1 MIQIML
7 LMQVVAWAVSA
18 LTWAYRRIQLAMCVS
33 NNNVH
38 GGSTFGVLWASPDD
52 IVLSGGEDAL
62 TREGRTVAAQSVLAF
77 LRCPCS
83 CTVHKR
89 RCGRDHRL
97 VACCLHA
104 CRVPGLL
111 QRAIDQQAPCQ
122 HLRKLDRDRL
132 LFDVL
137 WLLFNGQGAPMT
149 REGPQA
155 SPPNVPKLSYK
166 VLGQPVCRGGFM
178 VLWGVGSTR
187 NTVAEGSP
195 PHSLDCSRSASAACL
210 P

>member
-1 MIQIML
+1 MARPAHRCH
-7 LMQVVAWAVSA
+7 VGA
-18 LTWAYRRIQLAMCVS
+18 LS
-33 NNNVH
+33 DDDNVH
-38 GGSTFGVLWASPDD
+38 GGGTPGVLWASPDD

-62 TREGRTVAAQSVLAF
+62 TREERTVAAQSVLAF

-83 CTVHKR
+83 CSVHKR

-97 VACCLHA
+97 VASCLHA
-104 CRVPGLL
+104 CREPGLL
-111 QRAIDQQAPCQ
+111 QRVIDQQVPCQ

-155 SPPNVPKLSYK
+155 SPP
-166 VLGQPVCRGGFM
+166 
-178 VLWGVGSTR
+178 
-187 NTVAEGSP
+187 
-195 PHSLDCSRSASAACL
+195 CL
-210 P
+210 PGRLYGAVGRWEHTQHCG